1 LVIIGPWLIKYSI
14 SNAIVIFTCACFI
27 LFRDVAHLTVTN
39 NLGVGNRN
47 GQFCYVGRSICTTST
62 GSLRSRSQKYYKY
75 QAESDINVISLG
87 LLYSI
92 MLGVCRDLTV
102 HFFVVTGFT
111 KGSKMTETFETV
123 GATMTQNVTLE
134 YSSFYVIS
142 CRIMAYE
149 YLEVF
154 KRDSVGFT
162 YGVQ

>member
-1 LVIIGPWLIKYSI
+1 
-14 SNAIVIFTCACFI
+14 
-27 LFRDVAHLTVTN
+27 
-39 NLGVGNRN
+39 
-47 GQFCYVGRSICTTST
+47 
-62 GSLRSRSQKYYKY
+62 
-75 QAESDINVISLG
+75 
-87 LLYSI
+87 

-111 KGSKMTETFETV
+111 KGSKMTEIFETV